1 MVAVAV
7 AAAQRVP
14 LVAAE
19 VHAAAQ
25 LLEAHNEELLQA
37 LRFRPFPMRIRQE
50 LPPTREPLA
59 AGAAAQLPVAVVA
72 ERVVPVH
79 LPRPVVPPQR
89 RALVVLEAV
98 RLQLARL
105 WR

>member
-1 MVAVAV
+1 
-7 AAAQRVP
+7 VP

-37 LRFRPFPMRIRQE
+37 LRFRPFPMRIRE

-59 AGAAAQLPVAVVA
+59 VGVAAQLPVAVVA

-89 RALVVLEAV
+89 KALVVLEAV